1 MPELLV
7 VQEGTLKGK
16 EFELEGRENWI
27 LGRDPDLAQII
38 LEDPSVSREH
48 LRISKSGLNYQ
59 IENLSET
66 SATLV
71 NGREVQEPLIIEN
84 GDLITLGEQTLRFEN
99 RSQQDSFQDEPYELK
114 PAEEGMNPQ
123 ESASTP
129 KQNENS
135 EMTQGNAITANEERH
150 DSIFGE
156 EKDLPNKGL
165 ANINFDLLDSGRFLL
180 KVIGGPNNGA
190 EFSMNPGHTY
200 LIGTDPAS
208 CDIVFHDT
216 SVSRQHARVYIND
229 EKNIA
234 IEDLKS
240 RNGTL
245 VDGKTIDARTPLS
258 ANSVVTVCTSS
269 FVIYDREGNM
279 QTIIS
284 PLLPQIVKSLQ
295 KDEEEKPTAA
305 PAEALP
311 PLKKEKPLGA
321 FILIA
326 IITGLFVLVAMGVST
341 LFKSEPVENVAN
353 SEIDN
358 DLQTAMAPFPDIKY
372 SFNKSTGRLL
382 LVGHVLTTTDKNQLL
397 YNLQGLN
404 FIKSMD
410 DSSVVIDELVWQNTN
425 DVINRNPAWRGISI
439 QSPKAGQYILT
450 GYLQNRK
457 QAEQLY
463 DYISAN
469 FPYLDK
475 LERQIVVEEDV
486 VTQVTNL
493 LNQQDIRSVNVQ
505 FQNGDVILSG
515 GVPAQKQDI
524 YLEIQDQIK
533 KIPGVRQVRSQ
544 VTNLVKDAST
554 INISDRYE
562 VSGYSQQGSK
572 ISIMI
577 NGRIVGKGDTIDGM
591 LIKSISPNTILL
603 EKDGVSY
610 RIDYNK

>member
-1 MPELLV
+1 MPELLIV
-7 VQEGTLKGK
+7 KEGTLKGK
-16 EFELEGRENWI
+16 AFELKGSGHWTV
-27 LGRDPDLAQII
+27 GRDPDLAQFV
-38 LEDPSVSREH
+38 LLDPSISREH
-48 LRISKSGLNYQ
+48 LRITKSGLNYQ
-59 IENLSET
+59 VENLSET
-66 SATLV
+66 SITLV
-71 NGREVQEPLIIEN
+71 NGREVIEPTIIEI
-84 GDLITLGEQTLRFEN
+84 GDLITLGDQILSFEN
-99 RSQQDSFQDEPYELK
+99 RPRQDSFQDEPYELK

-123 ESASTP
+123 DNASSEQNMNPES
-129 KQNENS
+129 
-135 EMTQGNAITANEERH
+135 TQGNSATANEEKN

-165 ANINFDLLDSGRFLL
+165 AHINFDLLDSGRFLL

-216 SVSRQHARVYIND
+216 SVSRQHARVYVTD

-245 VDGKTIDARTPLS
+245 VDGKTIDAKTPLS
-258 ANSVVTVCTSS
+258 ANSVVTVGTSS

-295 KDEEEKPTAA
+295 KEEEEKPLQA
-305 PAEALP
+305 PVEPLP
-311 PLKKEKPLGA
+311 PVKKEKPLGA

-326 IITGLFVLVAMGVST
+326 IITGLFVLVAIGVTS
-341 LFKSEPVENVAN
+341 LFRSEPVENVENGA
-353 SEIDN
+353 IDN
-358 DLQTAMAPFPDIKY
+358 ELQIAMAPFPDIKY

-382 LVGHVLTTTDKNQLL
+382 LVGHVLTATDKNQLL

-404 FIKSMD
+404 FIKSLD

-425 DVINRNPAWRGISI
+425 DVLNRNPAWRGISI
-439 QSPKAGQYILT
+439 QSPKAGQYVLT

-469 FPYLDK
+469 FAYLDK

-486 VTQVTNL
+486 VNQVTNL
-493 LNQQDIRSVNVQ
+493 LNQQEIRSVNVQ
-505 FQNGDVILSG
+505 FQNGDIILTG

-524 YLEIQDQIK
+524 YLEIQDEIK

-577 NGRIVGKGDTIDGM
+577 NGRIVTKGDTIDGM

>member
-1 MPELLV
+1 MAEVLV
-7 VQEGTLKGK
+7 IQEGSLKGK
-16 EFELEGRENWI
+16 EFALSGRENWI
-27 LGRDPDLAQII
+27 LGRDPDLAQIV

-48 LRISKSGLNYQ
+48 VRISKAGLEYQ
-59 IENLSET
+59 LENLSET
-66 SATLV
+66 SAALV
-71 NGREVQEPLIIEN
+71 NGREVREPTIIGN
-84 GDLITLGEQTLRFEN
+84 GDLITLGEQTLRLES
-99 RSQQDSFQDEPYELK
+99 RPAQDSYQEEPYELK
-114 PAEEGMNPQ
+114 PAEEAMNPQ
-123 ESASTP
+123 EE
-129 KQNENS
+129 ENKAP
-135 EMTQGNAITANEERH
+135 EETVTAETATEERH

-165 ANINFDLLDSGRFLL
+165 AHINFDLLDSGKFLL

-216 SVSRQHARVYIND
+216 SVSRQHARVYVTD
-229 EKNIA
+229 DKNIA

-245 VDGKTIDARTPLS
+245 VDGKTIEARTPLS
-258 ANSVVTVCTSS
+258 SNSVVTVGTSS

-284 PLLPQIVKSLQ
+284 PLLPQIVKALQ
-295 KDEEEKPTAA
+295 KEEVEEKPLEA
-305 PAEALP
+305 PVEALP
-311 PLKKEKPLGA
+311 PVKKEKPLGA

-326 IITGLFVLVAMGVST
+326 IITGLFVLVATGVNS
-341 LFKSEPVENVAN
+341 LFKSEPVEHVAS
-353 SEIDN
+353 SEVDTE
-358 DLQTAMAPFPDIKY
+358 LQTAMGPFPDIKY

-382 LVGHVLTTTDKNQLL
+382 LVGHVLTSTDKNQLL

-410 DSSVVIDELVWQNTN
+410 DSAVVIDELVWQNTN
-425 DVINRNPAWRGISI
+425 DVINRNPSWKGISI

-457 QAEQLY
+457 QADQLY

-486 VTQVTNL
+486 VAQVTGL
-493 LNQQDIRSVNVQ
+493 LNAQDIRSVNVQ
-505 FQNGDVILSG
+505 FQNGEVILSG
-515 GVPAQKQDI
+515 GVPAQRQD
-524 YLEIQDQIK
+524 LFLQLQDEIK
-533 KIPGVRQVRSQ
+533 KIPGVRQIRSQ
-544 VTNLVKDAST
+544 VSNLVKDAST

>member
-7 VQEGTLKGK
+7 VQEGSLKGK

-66 SATLV
+66 SSTLV

-99 RSQQDSFQDEPYELK
+99 RPLEDSFQDEPYELK

-123 ESASTP
+123 NS
-129 KQNENS
+129 NEN
-135 EMTQGNAITANEERH
+135 TANTENETADTTNTTTEERH

-165 ANINFDLLDSGRFLL
+165 AQINFDLLDSGRYLL

-216 SVSRQHARVYIND
+216 SVSRQHARVYITD
-229 EKNIA
+229 DKNIA

-245 VDGKTIDARTPLS
+245 VDGKTIDAKTPLTS
-258 ANSVVTVCTSS
+258 NSVVTVGTSS

-295 KDEEEKPTAA
+295 KEEEEKPSVA
-305 PAEALP
+305 PLAALP

-326 IITGLFVLVAMGVST
+326 IITGLFVLVAMGVNS

-382 LVGHVLTTTDKNQLL
+382 LVGHVLTATDKNQLL

-404 FIKSMD
+404 FIKSTD

-486 VTQVTNL
+486 VNQATNL

-505 FQNGDVILSG
+505 FQNGDVILTG

-524 YLEIQDQIK
+524 YLEIQDKIK
-533 KIPGVRQVRSQ
+533 EIPGVRQVRSQ

-591 LIKSISPNTILL
+591 LIKAISPNSILL